1 MITRYE
7 THLTVNLQ
15 NKTLEDFKNVCKL
28 IDAKPIVINLQNSN
42 QVMTSK
48 TIQTEFDIK
57 SYNICADDVIIL
69 EENGFEV
76 IRVKIETDK
85 VKDSDTYHYAEIH
98 VPCHTRKLIEY
109 PNIINELPLF
119 DIEGNQIKGHIS
131 RNEFKP
137 NVTFI
142 TWRSRVIED
151 FEHFN
156 IVYGSLIELSIL
168 ADPSKDP
175 KLEIILHDSN
185 EELDSEWLNGKE
197 IK

>member
-1 MITRYE
+1 MTTFYE
-7 THLTVNLQ
+7 THLTVDLKD
-15 NKTLEDFKNVCKL
+15 KTLEDFKKACES
-28 IDAKPIVINLQNSN
+28 IQAKPVIINLKDVK

-48 TIQTEFDIK
+48 TTIANTVSSIYAQALE
-57 SYNICADDVIIL
+57 DVVEL
-69 EENGFEV
+69 QNQGFEV
-76 IRVKIETDK
+76 VRTKVETNKIELNTRYK
-85 VKDSDTYHYAEIH
+85 YVEIH

-142 TWRSRVIED
+142 TWRSKRIED

-156 IVYGSLIELSIL
+156 IVYGSLIELNIL
-168 ADPSKDP
+168 ADSSKNP
-175 KLEIILHDSN
+175 KLEIIIHDTN
-185 EELDSEWLNGKE
+185 ENLDNNWINRESV
-197 IK
+197 

>member
-1 MITRYE
+1 MLPYFEI
-7 THLTVNLQ
+7 HLTVNL
-15 NKTLEDFKNVCKL
+15 KDKSLEDFKKTCKI
-28 IDAKPIVINLQNSN
+28 IDSKAIVINLKETQ

-48 TIQTEFDIK
+48 TVQCSSKEIYQEALQDT
-57 SYNICADDVIIL
+57 VIL
-69 EENGFEV
+69 QEHGFEV
-76 IRVKIETDK
+76 IRSKIETDK
-85 VKDSDTYHYAEIH
+85 IESNVKYDYAEIH